1 MMHAEADSLLAAG
14 AVLEDL
20 TPEEQAEYD
29 AHRAACIPCRTLEVE
44 LDHVL
49 ADLSLAAPDRLPPPD
64 LLSGIMSA
72 ISADA
77 AISRATVPART
88 LAPATPA
95 PVNVPADDLPAA
107 SSEVVSID
115 TARSRRSHRLAL
127 ASLGLAAVF
136 GIVAVGLSARAAGLQ
151 QDLDATT
158 AQVERLESTLASAGG
173 AMTVAM
179 DPSHVTV
186 ALHAEPIAPDAQA
199 AVMFVPGSTS
209 SWIVADQLPATP
221 DGHGYQLWYAD
232 ASGVHGLQTVAF
244 DGKGAFMAP
253 IEADLAKAAAV
264 MITLEPMG
272 GATGE
277 PGPQVVFGEL

>member
-1 MMHAEADSLLAAG
+1 MMHAEAESLLAAG
-14 AVLEDL
+14 AVLDDL
-20 TPEEQAEYD
+20 SPEEQAEYD
-29 AHRAACIPCRTLEVE
+29 AHRAACIPCRRLEVE

-64 LLSGIMSA
+64 LLAGIMSA

-77 AISRATVPART
+77 SLSRSAVPART
-88 LAPATPA
+88 VAPTAFA
-95 PVNVPADDLPAA
+95 PGHMPADEVPV
-107 SSEVVSID
+107 SNSEAVSID

-136 GIVAVGLSARAAGLQ
+136 GIVAVGLGARSAGLQ
-151 QDLDATT
+151 QELDSTT

-209 SWIVADQLPATP
+209 SWIVADRLPATP

-232 ASGVHGLQTVAF
+232 ASGVHGLQTLAF
-244 DGKGAFMAP
+244 DGNGAFMAP

-264 MITLEPMG
+264 MITLEPTG

>member
-1 MMHAEADSLLAAG
+1 
-14 AVLEDL
+14 
-20 TPEEQAEYD
+20 
-29 AHRAACIPCRTLEVE
+29 
-44 LDHVL
+44 
-49 ADLSLAAPDRLPPPD
+49 
-64 LLSGIMSA
+64 
-72 ISADA
+72 
-77 AISRATVPART
+77 
-88 LAPATPA
+88 
-95 PVNVPADDLPAA
+95 
-107 SSEVVSID
+107 
-115 TARSRRSHRLAL
+115 
-127 ASLGLAAVF
+127 
-136 GIVAVGLSARAAGLQ
+136 
-151 QDLDATT
+151 
-158 AQVERLESTLASAGG
+158 
-173 AMTVAM
+173 MTVAM

-244 DGKGAFMAP
+244 DGQGAFMAP

-264 MITLEPMG
+264 MITLEPTG